1 MARPLKEINQ
11 KAFENLCGLLCTQE
25 EICAFFDVT
34 DKTLSSWCR
43 RTYGKS
49 FSEIYRIK
57 SVQGKISLRRYQ
69 LQLAQKS
76 AAMAIFLGKNWLGQ
90 KDAPVEVTHT
100 ASPIDQITEQIFK
113 LQKEQAEAQDADTDA
128 DS

>member
-11 KAFENLCGLLCTQE
+11 KAFENLCGLLCTE
-25 EICAFFDVT
+25 AEICAFFDVT
-34 DKTLSSWCR
+34 DKTLSGWCR

-100 ASPIDQITEQIFK
+100 ASPIDKITEEIFR
-113 LQKEQAEAQDADTDA
+113 LQQQEREESPDETDNE
-128 DS
+128 

>member
-25 EICAFFDVT
+25 EICGFFDVT

-113 LQKEQAEAQDADTDA
+113 LQKEQAEAQDADTNA

>member
-11 KAFENLCGLLCTQE
+11 KAFESLCGLLCTQE
-25 EICAFFDVT
+25 EICSFFDVT
-34 DKTLSSWCR
+34 DKTLSGWCR

-49 FSEIYRIK
+49 FSEVYRIK

-128 DS
+128 DI

>member
-11 KAFENLCGLLCTQE
+11 ETFEKLCGLLCTEE
-25 EICAFFDVT
+25 EICAVLDVT

-57 SVQGKISLRRYQ
+57 SKAGLISLRRAQ
-69 LQLAQKS
+69 FKLAQKS
-76 AAMAIFLGKNWLGQ
+76 AAMAIFLGKNYLGQ
-90 KDAPVEVTHT
+90 RDSFQFEDQEALARLDAILKSMT
-100 ASPIDQITEQIFK
+100 D
-113 LQKEQAEAQDADTDA
+113 EANREAK
-128 DS
+128 

>member
-1 MARPLKEINQ
+1 M
-11 KAFENLCGLLCTQE
+11 LCTE
-25 EICAFFDVT
+25 SEICSFFDVT
-34 DKTLSSWCR
+34 DKTLANWCK

-49 FSEIYRIK
+49 FSEIYKIK
-57 SVQGKISLRRYQ
+57 SEAGKISLRRAQ
-69 LQLAQKS
+69 FQLAQKS
-76 AAMAIFLGKNWLGQ
+76 ASMAIFLGKNWLGQ

-113 LQKEQAEAQDADTDA
+113 LQKEQAEAQGADTDA

>member
-25 EICAFFDVT
+25 EICSFFDVT
-34 DKTLSSWCR
+34 DKTLSGWCR